1 MRFGELSPS
10 AAAARLRDTGCAL
23 RFGPFVLR
31 ARTND
36 RDVADFAHHTYFHHD
51 LVDDEFADATITV
64 QTAWDPLRPWRR
76 KARMFL
82 DDAPFI
88 VPLPGFMAGPML
100 EWGLNWVIASRAHAY
115 LQIHA
120 GAVEKNGRAVVLPA
134 ASGSGKSTLCAN
146 LISAGWRLFSDE
158 FAVVA
163 LDTGDLVPMPR
174 GVSLKNES
182 IAIAQLRH
190 KASEFSRVFRRTV
203 KGDVSIL
210 RAPRDSVQRAAQRCP
225 PGAIVFPK
233 WSSRVDLTVKPISRS
248 ETLKRVVFNSINYT
262 ALGELGFKTVIKLVE
277 GVPAYELTYSDTDQ
291 VLAWFD
297 ARASEFR

>member
-1 MRFGELSPS
+1 MRFGDLSPAT
-10 AAAARLRDTGCAL
+10 AALRLREEGCSL

-31 ARTND
+31 TWTND
-36 RDVADFAHHTYFHHD
+36 RTVAEFTHHIYCNHE
-51 LVDDEFADATITV
+51 LVEDEFADATISV
-64 QTAWDPLRPWRR
+64 HTAWDPMRPWRR

-82 DDAPFI
+82 DEAPFI

-120 GAVEKNGRAVVLPA
+120 GAVEKNGCAVILPA

-158 FAVVA
+158 FAVIA
-163 LDTGDLVPMPR
+163 LDTGEVVPMPR

-182 IAIAQLRH
+182 IAIARQRH
-190 KASEFSRVFRRTV
+190 DAREFSRVFHKTV

-210 RAPRDSVQRAAQRCP
+210 RAPRESVERAAQRCP
-225 PGAIVFPK
+225 PGAVVFPK
-233 WSSRVDLTVKPISRS
+233 WSSGADLTVTPASRS
-248 ETLKRVVFNSINYT
+248 ETLKRIVFNSINYT
-262 ALGELGFKTVIKLVE
+262 ALGELGFTAVSRLVE
-277 GVPAYELTYSDTDQ
+277 EIPAYELTYSDTSQ

-297 ARASEFR
+297 TIASEFR

>member
-1 MRFGELSPS
+1 MRFGDLS
-10 AAAARLRDTGCAL
+10 AAAATERLRDEGCAL

-36 RDVADFAHHTYFHHD
+36 RAVVDFAHHTYCNHE
-51 LVDDEFADATITV
+51 LVEDEFADATITV
-64 QTAWDPLRPWRR
+64 HTAWDPMRPWRR

-82 DDAPFI
+82 DEAPFI

-120 GAVEKNGRAVVLPA
+120 GAVEKNGRTVILPA

-158 FAVVA
+158 FAVIA
-163 LDTGDLVPMPR
+163 LDTGEVVPMPR

-182 IAIAQLRH
+182 IAIAQQRH
-190 KASEFSRVFRRTV
+190 AAGEFSRVFRKTV

-210 RAPRDSVQRAAQRCP
+210 RAPRESVERAAERCR
-225 PGAIVFPK
+225 PGAVVFPK
-233 WSSRVDLTVKPISRS
+233 WSSGADLTVKPVPRS
-248 ETLKRVVFNSINYT
+248 ETLKRIVFNSINYT
-262 ALGELGFKTVIKLVE
+262 ALGELGFNAVIRLVE
-277 GVPAYELTYSDTDQ
+277 ETSAFELIYSDTDQ

-297 ARASEFR
+297 AMASDFR